1 MNCSS
6 YRSFSIASL
15 TSFSPRSDTRSA
27 PRPPLGAARRAL
39 SFSRSGS
46 RRQQVPIGRRGA
58 ALRAGAGSGRRLA
71 RAARGPREISAPPSP
86 SPPASCFLFDKPLP
100 QRGRGSPRGF
110 VALPRPAEDP
120 DRVLP
125 PPRRCPVSVRPRGAG
140 GGRP

>member
-100 QRGRGSPRGF
+100 QKGRGSPRGF

-120 DRVLP
+120 DRALP